1 MGSRRTDRDRPSCD
15 DSAEVVGWASNYPDW
30 QLNVFCTECGHSV
43 QASPKRL
50 LDLRN
55 PPHTLG
61 EVRQRLTCT
70 RCLKR
75 AVLLTARFAG
85 KRRD

>member
-1 MGSRRTDRDRPSCD
+1 MGTRRTDRDRPSCD
-15 DSAEVVGWASNYPDW
+15 DSAEITAWVWNYPDW
-30 QLNVFCTECGHSV
+30 QLNVFCTECGHSTLRN
-43 QASPKRL
+43 PKQL
-50 LDLRN
+50 LDLRH

-61 EVRQRLTCT
+61 EARQRLTCT

-75 AVLLTARFAG
+75 SVLVTARFAG